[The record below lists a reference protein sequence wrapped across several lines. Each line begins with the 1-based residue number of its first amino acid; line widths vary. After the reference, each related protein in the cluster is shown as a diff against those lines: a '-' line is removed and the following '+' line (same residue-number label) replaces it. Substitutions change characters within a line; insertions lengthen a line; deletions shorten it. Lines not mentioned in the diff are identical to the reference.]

1 MTNCKTGTSSTVPF
15 KKGHLDNHAYEST
28 RDKRNLLVLLYCVNS
43 WRYFVSES
51 SAQMAYEVV
60 FPGDVSVLVW
70 RRTSPLFWP
79 KLNLPSF
86 MSKCNFIEKKN
97 QEQGKRSPFPFSWP
111 LAHYH
116 FNRKNELRPL
126 TSTWC
131 AWHDLSIACEV
142 QLTWWWGHFK
152 AVICYLNNIKTQIS
166 RVENVYT
173 LHAYFSRL
181 TNDTGCGK
189 WRGGKRWHL
198 GRVNRGVSPTAL
210 ETG

>member
-1 MTNCKTGTSSTVPF
+1 MSQRGTREIYLSFYTVLIHGDILFLRAPRKWLTKSCFLEMFRYSFEGELRLYSDQSSTCR
-15 KKGHLDNHAYEST
+15 HLCQNAI
-28 RDKRNLLVLLYCVNS
+28 LL
-43 WRYFVSES
+43 
-51 SAQMAYEVV
+51 
-60 FPGDVSVLVW
+60 
-70 RRTSPLFWP
+70 
-79 KLNLPSF
+79 K
-86 MSKCNFIEKKN
+86 KKN

-152 AVICYLNNIKTQIS
+152 AVICYLNNTKTQIS

>member
-1 MTNCKTGTSSTVPF
+1 MAIFCFWELRANGLRSRV
-15 KKGHLDNHAYEST
+15 
-28 RDKRNLLVLLYCVNS
+28 S
-43 WRYFVSES
+43 WRCFGTRLKENFASILTK
-51 SAQMAYEVV
+51 AQLAVIYVKMQFY
-60 FPGDVSVLVW
+60 W
-70 RRTSPLFWP
+70 
-79 KLNLPSF
+79 
-86 MSKCNFIEKKN
+86 KKN